1 MDKNLYKFMAFV
13 KTVESGSFTKAAE
26 ILNYT
31 QSAISRMI
39 SDLENEWHITLLE
52 RGKNG
57 VSLTSDGL
65 RLYSYCVNV
74 CNEYNKLELAV
85 DELKGLEKGIIRIG
99 AFSSV
104 ATHWI
109 PKIVK
114 KFQQDYPKIDY
125 EILLGDYLEIAEWIK
140 NGRIDCGFTTI
151 QYAQG
156 FDNQFLE
163 KDELCV
169 IIPKNHPL
177 SDYGKIPIKE
187 LEKYPFLL
195 LDKNGL
201 SDCQNLFNEHKIKPQ
216 IHYTTWD
223 DYSIMAM
230 VESDLGVSILP
241 KLILNRIPYNI
252 EIKSLNVPAFRD
264 ICVAMRD
271 KNTISKATKVFLNY
285 LHYSGCS
292 NINAEKDM

>member
-1 MDKNLYKFMAFV
+1 MDKNLHKFMAFV

-26 ILNYT
+26 VLNYT

-39 SDLENEWHITLLE
+39 IDLENEWHITLLE
-52 RGKNG
+52 RGKNS

-74 CNEYNKLELAV
+74 CNEYKKLELAV

-125 EILLGDYLEIAEWIK
+125 EILLGDYIEIAEWIK
-140 NGRIDCGFTTI
+140 NGRIDCGFTTL

-169 IIPKNHPL
+169 ILPKNHSL
-177 SDYGKIPIKE
+177 SGYDKIPIKE

-230 VESDLGVSILP
+230 VESGLGVSILP

-285 LHYSGCS
+285 LHYSGCY